1 MMTFAVYLAGLA
13 LTTLL
18 FRFRL
23 KTCRAERPWLTA
35 VLTQVCAV
43 FLGVVLSKAV
53 YVLCQLFRIWPQY
66 GIACLIQ
73 PDINQFSFVGLA
85 AGMLL
90 GARLFLNLINET
102 STGTV
107 DTVNLYAPCW
117 ALMLAFVRFGEHFGE
132 HAAQLYGVGSM
143 VENPA
148 HMFFPLAQANPAYEG
163 EWFYAVFML
172 ECLFAVLAAVCCL
185 VIQRVNPHSWDKGFS
200 AERLAF
206 YLCLFQI
213 FCQSLRANDPNKWLF
228 VRAEQVLCAVVCLLL
243 VCRYS
248 HLARKAKGDDLSFYW
263 LLPPLGIVLGILILV
278 LVEFALDKPY
288 YFWDVSRTVCYAVMG
303 AVLVLMGVMEFIGA
317 ARRSRYALRKY

>member
-1 MMTFAVYLAGLA
+1 MTFVVYLAGLV

-23 KTCRAERPWLTA
+23 RLCRAERPWLTA

-43 FLGVVLSKAV
+43 FLGVILSKAV
-53 YVLCQLFRIWPQY
+53 YVLCQIVRLWPLY
-66 GIACLIQ
+66 GFASFIQ
-73 PDINQFSFVGLA
+73 GDINQFSFVGLA
-85 AGMLL
+85 FGMLL

-102 STGTV
+102 TTGTV

-148 HMFFPLAQANPAYEG
+148 HMFFPLAQGNPNYPG

-172 ECLFAVLAAVCCL
+172 ECLIALLAGL
-185 VIQRVNPHSWDKGFS
+185 VTMGVQRISKISWDKGFS

-206 YLCLFQI
+206 YLALLQI
-213 FCQSLRANDPNKWLF
+213 FCQSLRANDANKWLF
-228 VRAEQVLCAVVCLLL
+228 ARAEQVLCAAVCLGLIL
-243 VCRYS
+243 RYS
-248 HLARKAKGDDLSFYW
+248 HLTRKAKHEAFSLYW
-263 LLPPLGIVLGILILV
+263 LLPALGTVLGILILV
-278 LVEFALDKPY
+278 FVEFALDKPY
-288 YFWDVSRTVCYAVMG
+288 YFNDISRTACYIVMG
-303 AVLVLMGVMEFIGA
+303 AGLCVMAAMEFWSA
-317 ARRSRYALRKY
+317 VRRSRYALRKY